1 MKITV
6 SKDKIL
12 DLKDKVLTKI
22 IDFRIEKLSRL
33 GNKALAG
40 IGIGILGVVIVCSAV
55 VFSGVDDTA
64 EEPLPSAMVAG
75 AAEEETIQCYSIH
88 INGNRIVTLA
98 NEEDAKAVLDNIVAH
113 YQTEGSE
120 VIDVSYDE
128 TVEIIE
134 TEEINPDIMTVS
146 DAVSLI
152 ITGTK
157 EPKTYVVEEGDC
169 LWDIA
174 IINGMNVD
182 DLIAANPQAD
192 PDHLKIGTV
201 LNLFELKPYV
211 HLKLVE
217 QIDTTEKIEYG
228 IKYEDTDTLY
238 KGEAKV
244 KIAGEYGQRQVKKEI
259 VKENGII
266 ISTQELETKVISEPK
281 DQVMVRGTK
290 PLSTLVGTGSFVKP
304 MSHLEISSSFGASR
318 GGRRHTGVD
327 LRNPKGTPIK
337 VVDDGVVTF
346 VGYRGTYGNMVI
358 VSHGN
363 GIETRYAH
371 CDTMSVSIG
380 DVVKK
385 GDQIATVGNTGRAT
399 GYHLHFEVRK
409 NGVPQNPMNYL

>member
-1 MKITV
+1 MKTV
-6 SKDKIL
+6 I
-12 DLKDKVLTKI
+12 KDKVLDFKDKAITRI

-40 IGIGILGVVIVCSAV
+40 IGVGFLAVVVICGAV
-55 VFSGVDDTA
+55 VFSGVEETE
-64 EEPLPSAMVAG
+64 EEPLPAVLVAEDT
-75 AAEEETIQCYSIH
+75 EEESVLCYSIQVD
-88 INGNRIVTLA
+88 GKRIVTLA
-98 NEEDAKAVLDNIVAH
+98 TEEDAKAVSDNIAAH

-120 VIDVSYDE
+120 IIEISYDE
-128 TVEIIE
+128 TVEIVEIE
-134 TEEINPDIMTVS
+134 ETNPDIMTVS

-174 IINGMNVD
+174 IKNGMNVD
-182 DLIAANPQAD
+182 ELIAANPQAD
-192 PDHLKIGTV
+192 PDRLKIGTV
-201 LNLFELKPYV
+201 LNLFELKPYI
-211 HLKLVE
+211 HLTLVE
-217 QIDTTEKIEYG
+217 QIDTTENIKYG
-228 IKYEDTDTLY
+228 IKYEDTDSLY
-238 KGEAKV
+238 KGELKV
-244 KIAGEYGQRQVKKEI
+244 KLAGEYGQRQVKKQI
-259 VKENGII
+259 VKQNGVIV
-266 ISTQELETKVISEPK
+266 STQELESKVISEPK

-304 MSHLEISSSFGASR
+304 MSHLEISSAFGASR
-318 GGRRHTGVD
+318 GGSRHLGVD

-346 VGYRGTYGNMVI
+346 AGYRGTYGNMVI

-371 CDTMSVSIG
+371 CDTMSVKVG